1 MSQQAV
7 LHTGELHRASEKAVV
22 EATLGRRP
30 GVVDVASKKGLE
42 EFEERATVIEPALLE
57 SLRRAVVWV
66 ITPSLYELLKAL
78 ILQAFKRG
86 LDICGHC

>member
-1 MSQQAV
+1 M
-7 LHTGELHRASEKAVV
+7 
-22 EATLGRRP
+22 
-30 GVVDVASKKGLE
+30 
-42 EFEERATVIEPALLE
+42 IYPALLE